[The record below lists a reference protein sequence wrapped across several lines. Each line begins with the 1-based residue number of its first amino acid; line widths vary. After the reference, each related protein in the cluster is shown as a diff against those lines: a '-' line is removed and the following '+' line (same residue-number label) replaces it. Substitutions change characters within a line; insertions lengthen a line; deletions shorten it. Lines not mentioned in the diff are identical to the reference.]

1 MATATNNK
9 KYYWLKLKEDFFE
22 DDTINWIE
30 EQENGKE
37 YCLFYLKL
45 CLKSLKTNGIL
56 IRNVGQMLI
65 PYDIKK
71 LAEITNTPA
80 DTVRVAME
88 VFKNIG
94 LIQILENGE
103 IYMAQ
108 LKNMVGSETKWAEK
122 KRLQRQKAAEQL
134 PEPPNGQEGDNV
146 PTMSDRDRE
155 RERNKEKD
163 KETNKQTNSEEPEEE
178 PLTKEDLDHIE
189 LIKGLLASW
198 PVNNNQIL
206 FIYQTA
212 RDQIPFEFGMTPEQY
227 DIRVY
232 DGLHRLTMQAK
243 ADGVTYIYR
252 WLLKMIPLAEF

>member
-108 LKNMVGSETKWAEK
+108 LKNMVGSETS
-122 KRLQRQKAAEQL
+122 KAQL
-134 PEPPNGQEGDNV
+134 
-146 PTMSDRDRE
+146 M
-155 RERNKEKD
+155 RNKRARDKEAKLAAGNNVTKALPNCYTEKEKEKEKEIE

-178 PLTKEDLDHIE
+178 PLTKQDLDHIE

-206 FIYQTA
+206 FIYQLSK
-212 RDQIPFEFGMTPEQY
+212 DQIPFDFTMTPEQY
-227 DIRVY
+227 DIRIY

-243 ADGVTYIYR
+243 ADGVTHIYR
-252 WLLKMIPLAEF
+252 WLLKIIPLTEF

>member
-9 KYYWLKLKEDFFE
+9 KYDWLKLKEDFFE

-65 PYDIKK
+65 PYDVKK

-108 LKNMVGSETKWAEK
+108 LKNMVGSETS
-122 KRLQRQKAAEQL
+122 KAQL
-134 PEPPNGQEGDNV
+134 
-146 PTMSDRDRE
+146 M
-155 RERNKEKD
+155 RNKRARDKEAKLAAGNNVTKALPNCYTEIEKEKEKEKEIE
-163 KETNKQTNSEEPEEE
+163 KETNRQTKEEEPEEE
-178 PLTKEDLDHIE
+178 PLSKEDQDHID
-189 LIKGLLASW
+189 LIGGLLVSW
-198 PVNNNQIL
+198 SVNNFQIL
-206 FIYQTA
+206 YIYQLA
-212 RDQIPFEFGMTPEQY
+212 RDQIPFEFGMAPEQY
-227 DIRVY
+227 DIKVY
-232 DGLHRLTMQAK
+232 DGLHRLVMQAK
-243 ADGVTYIYR
+243 ADGVENIYR
-252 WLLKMIPLAEF
+252 WLIKMIPLTEF